1 MKKKLLKLVLVAVF
15 AIGFISYGSTN
26 AEAAVRVMWG
36 KTELKEGQIGKITI
50 LKPTELV
57 KLESNG
63 SLSTVRTLK
72 KGEEFRVYSFKS
84 QHGGLYGVGGGNYVK
99 KDDRVKYETPS
110 KNKLAQ
116 LEAALNA
123 PVPVVTAPSTPKVEA
138 GLEIE
143 KGAPSS
149 FKNCTALKEYYPS
162 GVKKGHPA
170 YASKHDRDK
179 DGWACEPY

>member
-1 MKKKLLKLVLVAVF
+1 MITKLMKLVLVAVF
-15 AIGFISYGSTN
+15 TLGFISYGSTN

-50 LKPTELV
+50 VKPTELV
-57 KLESNG
+57 KIESNG
-63 SLSTVRTLK
+63 SLSTVRMLK
-72 KGEEFRVYSFKS
+72 SGEEFRVYSFKS

-99 KDDRVKYETPS
+99 KDNRAKYETPS
-110 KNKLAQ
+110 KNKLAE

-123 PVPVVTAPSTPKVEA
+123 PVVTAPSTPEVES
-138 GLEIE
+138 GLEVV
-143 KGAPSS
+143 KGAPSG
-149 FKNCTALKEYYPS
+149 FKNCTALKEYYPN
-162 GVKKGHPA
+162 GVMKGHPA

>member
-1 MKKKLLKLVLVAVF
+1 MKNKLLKLVLVAVF

-36 KTELKEGQIGKITI
+36 KTELKLGQIGKITI
-50 LKPTELV
+50 LKPTDLV
-57 KLESNG
+57 KLESDD
-63 SLSTVRTLK
+63 SLTTVRILK
-72 KGEEFRVYSFKS
+72 KGEEFRVYSYKS

-110 KNKLAQ
+110 KNKLTQ

-123 PVPVVTAPSTPKVEA
+123 PAPVVTKPSTPKVEE
-138 GLEIE
+138 GLEVV
-143 KGAPSS
+143 KGAPSG
-149 FKNCTALKEYYPS
+149 FKNCTALKEYYPN
-162 GVKKGHPA
+162 GVMSGHPA

>member
-1 MKKKLLKLVLVAVF
+1 
-15 AIGFISYGSTN
+15 
-26 AEAAVRVMWG
+26 MWG

-63 SLSTVRTLK
+63 SLTTVRMLK
-72 KGEEFRVYSFKS
+72 SGEEFRVYSFKS

-116 LEAALNA
+116 LEAAKNA
-123 PVPVVTAPSTPKVEA
+123 PVPVVAKPSTPKVEE
-138 GLEIE
+138 GLEVV

-149 FKNCTALKEYYPS
+149 FKNCTALKQYYPN
-162 GVKKGHPA
+162 GVMKGHPA